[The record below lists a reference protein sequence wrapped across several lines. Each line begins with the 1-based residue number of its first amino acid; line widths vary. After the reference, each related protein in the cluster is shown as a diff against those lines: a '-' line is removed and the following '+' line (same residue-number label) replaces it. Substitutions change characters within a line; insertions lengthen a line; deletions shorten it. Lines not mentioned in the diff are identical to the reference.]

1 MTVLS
6 PAGPGPW
13 CTAPAHLHSVQS
25 EGQSVHEPLWAH
37 FLHQLREAP
46 VQHWHCAKKVSTTL
60 ICSIFALA
68 HINVSCN
75 TRLICLNAWTVVFVF
90 PLTVSR
96 HSCSTICY
104 HQLHNPPSRSLFL
117 MCYLWFGRLYIFLT
131 ESSSVGSYNLPNIF
145 IYLFFLQAQPSPHP
159 VREDCIWSPRWPP
172 QPGDRSRPHLPAP
185 ASWPR
190 GHAGCYCSD
199 GDAPVHQ
206 QRAAKSGCAFHHP
219 LRSLDWGSGWRT
231 RGFSQSKGKPFP
243 FPHCGDFFSLKYN
256 LKLSCRRDSLHRTWI
271 TRFTT
276 SCPVLG
282 QNMALA
288 SGNLA
293 LELSIRYFLLNV
305 QTELQS
311 DYDSC
316 DYWAI
321 TMLFVY

>member
-1 MTVLS
+1 MGDCSSVM
-6 PAGPGPW
+6 
-13 CTAPAHLHSVQS
+13 HL
-25 EGQSVHEPLWAH
+25 
-37 FLHQLREAP
+37 
-46 VQHWHCAKKVSTTL
+46 L
-60 ICSIFALA
+60 ITFS
-68 HINVSCN
+68 S
-75 TRLICLNAWTVVFVF
+75 LNLLLLD
-90 PLTVSR
+90 LTISR
-96 HSCSTICY
+96 
-104 HQLHNPPSRSLFL
+104 
-117 MCYLWFGRLYIFLT
+117 IFL
-131 ESSSVGSYNLPNIF
+131 F
-145 IYLFFLQAQPSPHP
+145 IYFFLQAQPSPHP
-159 VREDCIWSPRWPP
+159 VREDCVRSPRWPP

-231 RGFSQSKGKPFP
+231 RGFSQSKGKPCP

>member
-1 MTVLS
+1 MLSVIWEIVVLF
-6 PAGPGPW
+6 
-13 CTAPAHLHSVQS
+13 THL
-25 EGQSVHEPLWAH
+25 
-37 FLHQLREAP
+37 
-46 VQHWHCAKKVSTTL
+46 L
-60 ICSIFALA
+60 ITFS
-68 HINVSCN
+68 S
-75 TRLICLNAWTVVFVF
+75 LNLLLLD
-90 PLTVSR
+90 LTISR
-96 HSCSTICY
+96 
-104 HQLHNPPSRSLFL
+104 
-117 MCYLWFGRLYIFLT
+117 IFL
-131 ESSSVGSYNLPNIF
+131 F
-145 IYLFFLQAQPSPHP
+145 IYFFLQTQPSPHP
-159 VREDCIWSPRWPP
+159 VREDCVRSPRWPP

-231 RGFSQSKGKPFP
+231 RGFSQSKGKPCP

-293 LELSIRYFLLNV
+293 LELSIRYFFTKRANRASVRLWQLWLLGYNNAFRV
-305 QTELQS
+305 LTDHPRELCLS
-311 DYDSC
+311 RSNA
-316 DYWAI
+316 YWHRFPHTKRWWAW
-321 TMLFVY
+321 